1 MTRGCWPT
9 LDYFITCSYTL
20 HHPEGDPCESWGSG
34 ISFKGVTSRA
44 IEKCFLTPAMQAFNS
59 CMSHVRIAVEWLSRD
74 TANYL
79 SLQITRKT
87 SKLASVVWR
96 MYLVCAI
103 LRNALTCLYG
113 NTTSEFF
120 FIWSFQNYK
129 STLSECFQKHF
140 YSLKISEK
148 QISENSCLNSQN
160 YTSACKVK

>member
-44 IEKCFLTPAMQAFNS
+44 IEKCFLTPAMQAFNT
-59 CMSHVRIAVEWLSRD
+59 CMSHVRIAVEWLSGD

-113 NTTSEFF
+113 NTTSKFF
-120 FIWSFQNYK
+120 LSGVSKIIRVLYLNVFRNI
-129 STLSECFQKHF
+129 ST
-140 YSLKISEK
+140 LKISK
-148 QISENSCLNSQN
+148 NHISENSCLNNQN